1 MKKTELIKPAWLL
14 IKMSTQK
21 SALINKKNNAQKT
34 GTEKVLKQISQK
46 RNGQSIYEK
55 KCTQNFHGKKC
66 TEKMHRKNAQ
76 KKCSEKMHK
85 KSAQSS

>member
-1 MKKTELIKPAWLL
+1 
-14 IKMSTQK
+14 MSTQK

-55 KCTQNFHGKKC
+55 KCTQNFRGKKC
-66 TEKMHRKNAQ
+66 TGKMLKKSAQ
-76 KKCSEKMHK
+76 KKCTK
-85 KSAQSS
+85 KVRRAANTGQPLAAYVALVLHCT

>member
-1 MKKTELIKPAWLL
+1 
-14 IKMSTQK
+14 MSTQK

-55 KCTQNFHGKKC
+55 KCTQKFRGKKC
-66 TEKMHRKNAQ
+66 REKMHRKNAQ
-76 KKCSEKMHK
+76 KTVLRKN
-85 KSAQSS
+85 AQKQCAEQLIPASH